1 MQTRLTALATKG
13 AEEGQQ
19 MDPRTATSQLE
30 TQAKAVELEY
40 CWYLQLVKS
49 EVSSQILTW
58 TELTI
63 VEFTYPQL
71 ATQEEFSL
79 TTNFEV
85 GQEEHRKAAGEPI
98 LVVWIPRGRAHEEM
112 H

>member
-1 MQTRLTALATKG
+1 MQARLPALATRG

-19 MDPRTATSQLE
+19 MDPRMATSQLE

-49 EVSSQILTW
+49 EVSSQMFTW
-58 TELTI
+58 TELTV

-71 ATQEEFSL
+71 ATQEEFYL

-85 GQEEHRKAAGEPI
+85 GQEEHRNAAGEPR
-98 LVVWIPRGRAHEEM
+98 LVAWIPRGRAHDEM

>member
-1 MQTRLTALATKG
+1 MDPKTATK
-13 AEEGQQ
+13 
-19 MDPRTATSQLE
+19 QLE

-40 CWYLQLVKS
+40 CWYLQLAKS
-49 EVSSQILTW
+49 EVSSQMFTW
-58 TELTI
+58 TELTV

-71 ATQEEFSL
+71 ATQEEFYL

-85 GQEEHRKAAGEPI
+85 GQEEHKNAPGEPR
-98 LVVWIPRGRAHEEM
+98 LVVWMPSGIAHEEM